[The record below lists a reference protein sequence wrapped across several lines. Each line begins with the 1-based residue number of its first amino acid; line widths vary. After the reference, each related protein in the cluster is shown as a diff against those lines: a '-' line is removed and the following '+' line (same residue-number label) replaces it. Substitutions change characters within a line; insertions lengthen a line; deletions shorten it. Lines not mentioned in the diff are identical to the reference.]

1 MIVQV
6 VRKIFLKI
14 QGRAFFFPPVSTNRV
29 KCKYYQRI
37 QFEFQIGCKHKIR
50 LEFNLRLVF
59 NYMQTYANVK
69 KSMLLKKTVTPRKK
83 CPYSELFQSVSSRI
97 QTEYGEIRSIFPY
110 SVGMRKNT
118 DQNNSKYGH
127 YLRSVMV
134 LLKYLLLVCNSENAN
149 LLNFPSQRFEKVK
162 QNIFLTCLRYIWIIF
177 WKFFA

>member
-14 QGRAFFFPPVSTNRV
+14 QGRAFFFHPVSTNRV

-59 NYMQTYANVK
+59 NYMQTYAKVK

-83 CPYSELFQSVSSRI
+83 CPYLELF
-97 QTEYGEIRSIFPY
+97 
-110 SVGMRKNT
+110 
-118 DQNNSKYGH
+118 
-127 YLRSVMV
+127 
-134 LLKYLLLVCNSENAN
+134 
-149 LLNFPSQRFEKVK
+149 
-162 QNIFLTCLRYIWIIF
+162 
-177 WKFFA
+177 